1 MPYPPTM
8 TADRAPEFR
17 FGGRLSL
24 DLTWTLRYRAV
35 WPTELLASPDDLS
48 AWLDAVG
55 LPAPTRPAGRD
66 LADVRALR
74 ESIYRAASALIDGH
88 AIAPDDRDT
97 INHWAAHPPPSPA
110 LHSDGTRRLAANEN
124 REVPAALSAIARDAI
139 DLFTAHDDRLRRC
152 EGPSCSLLFHD
163 SSRPGTRRWCS
174 TTRCGNKVNTKA
186 YRTRRSTAIDESTA
200 EQPRS

>member
-1 MPYPPTM
+1 M
-8 TADRAPEFR
+8 TADRAPEFQ

-48 AWLDAVG
+48 AWLDAAG
-55 LPAPTRPAGRD
+55 LPAPATPSERD
-66 LADVRALR
+66 VADARALR

-88 AIAPDDRDT
+88 AIAPHDRDT
-97 INHWAAHPPPSPA
+97 INHWAAQPPPSPT
-110 LHSDGTRRLAANEN
+110 LHTDGTRRLVAPEN
-124 REVPAALSAIARDAI
+124 REVPAALSAIARDVI
-139 DLFTAHDDRLRRC
+139 DLLTVHDDRLRRC
-152 EGPSCSLLFHD
+152 GGPSCSLLFHD

-186 YRTRRSTAIDESTA
+186 YRARRSTPNGESS
-200 EQPRS
+200 EQPRL

>member
-1 MPYPPTM
+1 M
-8 TADRAPEFR
+8 TADRAPEFH

-55 LPAPTRPAGRD
+55 LPAPATPAERD
-66 LADVRALR
+66 LADARALR
-74 ESIYRAASALIDGH
+74 ESIYRAADTRIDGH
-88 AIAPDDRDT
+88 AIAPVDRDT
-97 INHWAAHPPPSPA
+97 INHWAAQPPPSPV
-110 LHSDGTRRLAANEN
+110 LHADGTRRLVSPEN
-124 REVPAALSAIARDAI
+124 RPVPAALSAIARDAI
-139 DLFTAHDDRLRRC
+139 ELLTTHDDRLRRC
-152 EGPSCSLLFHD
+152 QGPRCSLLFHD

-186 YRTRRSTAIDESTA
+186 YRTRRSTAIGEST
-200 EQPRS
+200 EDTRP

>member
-1 MPYPPTM
+1 M
-8 TADRAPEFR
+8 TADCLPEFQ

-48 AWLDAVG
+48 AWLDAAG
-55 LPAPTRPAGRD
+55 LPAPATPAERD

-74 ESIYRAASALIDGH
+74 ESIYRAASALIAGH

-97 INHWAAHPPPSPA
+97 INRWAAQPPPSPA
-110 LHSDGTRRLAANEN
+110 LHTDGTRRLVAPEN

-139 DLFTAHDDRLRRC
+139 DMLTVHDNRLRRC

-186 YRTRRSTAIDESTA
+186 YRTRRSTPNGGSN
-200 EQPRS
+200 EQPRL